1 MCYRGTFCVTIC
13 VADENV
19 VDLDTI
25 GLRHTTNIISR
36 ASVESR
42 LGMELLC
49 IQFIWV
55 NRSLSNMT
63 KYNEVSDRRRYINN
77 PKNGYTRVIEDRDGA
92 KHLQIFFNGSWRH
105 DHKCREFTNKECRK
119 A

>member
-1 MCYRGTFCVTIC
+1 MFCLTIG
-13 VADENV
+13 VAGENV
-19 VDLDTI
+19 VDLDTL
-25 GLRHTTNIISR
+25 GLRNITNIISR

-42 LGMELLC
+42 LSVAWNS

-55 NRSLSNMT
+55 NRSLSIMT

-119 A
+119 T